1 MGSVTIAATMR
12 YKCIYVFEIDDPEH
26 WGLVKIGEA
35 TVNSDLDLDELTPNS
50 EQLNEAAHDRISQ
63 YTTTAGI
70 TYRLLHTEIAVRE
83 REVDGKVIHERFKDH
98 AVREVLVNSGIENVQ
113 IGNTGAR
120 EWYRCGLPTAKKAI
134 EAVKAYEPSLPGV
147 VDVEFQAKPVTFY
160 PKQREAIEMTCGR
173 FANHDRMLWNAK
185 MRFGK
190 TLAALEVV
198 RRMGF
203 VKTAILTHRPVVED
217 SWHEEFNKIFFGD
230 TEYRFGSRKTTSLD
244 DLEDRHKPYVYFAS
258 IQDTRGSEEVGGNYT
273 KNELLFSTLW
283 DLVIIDEAHEGTTT
297 ELGQEAIKGVVK
309 EESYGQTKTL
319 RLSGTPF
326 NIIGEYSPAEVFTWD
341 YVKEQREKRDWY
353 KKHLGESNP
362 YEDLPE
368 LSIYTYDLGSVF
380 DGSSFSGGD
389 EVAFNFREFFRVWTG
404 NIHKDRRKL
413 PDGAFVG
420 DFVHEGDIRSFLNLL
435 VAEDA
440 DTSYPYSTERYRDMF
455 RHSLWMVPG
464 VDAAKALKSLMME
477 HPVFG
482 SGAFDIVN
490 VAGDGGEEID
500 TDNALKEV
508 LSAIHKADSIGNYTI
523 TLSCG
528 RLTTGV
534 TVKEWSAV
542 LMLSGSYSTS
552 AANYMQTIFRVQS
565 PGDINGKAK
574 ERAYVFD
581 FAPDRTLK
589 MVAETVRVS
598 AKPGGTDDD
607 ERRRL
612 GDFLNFCPVIG
623 LSGSRMTKYKA
634 NEMLQHLKRAYADRV
649 VQSGFE
655 DEALY
660 TDELFKLDEADAT
673 AFNDLSKIVS
683 KSTNERAGTEIPI
696 NQQGLTDEEYEQ
708 AKKAAKKPREKR
720 SDEERALAEAL
731 EKARQKRRKAIK
743 TLRQI
748 SVRMPLLIFGA
759 DIPLSVDLT
768 LDAFV
773 DLVDDASWRQFMPRD
788 VTKELFS
795 KFRRFYD
802 EDVFIAAGRRIRD
815 IARHADTLD
824 PTERTKSIASLFSYF
839 KNPDKETVLTPWRV
853 VNMQLADCLGGWD
866 FYDDPHREK
875 NLLEEPR
882 FVDRGEVTEKTVG
895 NPNAHILEMN
905 SKTGLYPL
913 YAAYSIYRARL
924 GDRGEGLTADE
935 KNDLWFSTVSE
946 NIFVLCMT
954 KMADAITRRVLVG
967 YTDKTARSVCQ
978 KDLIKNLKEDGE
990 RFSQRIRTPGYWG
1003 MEGDEMEFSAIVGN
1017 PAYQMKD
1024 GGYGNSA
1031 MPVYQEF
1038 VKAAI
1043 GLNPD
1048 YISMI
1053 TPSRWFTGGRGLDG
1067 YRDAMLHDR
1076 HMSRIVDFPRLYEP
1090 FPNVKIR
1097 GGISY
1102 FLWDKAHDGLCSVQ
1116 TYELGVPVGEPVER
1130 DIGEFDVLVRRNEA
1144 VPILKKV
1151 RAKGEPTLDARVSSS
1166 KPFGLRTYVHG
1177 KESPEEL
1184 SNPVKFYG
1192 SQKETWIE
1200 RSEIPLNS
1208 EWIDDWKVLLNAVQ
1222 GTSSA
1227 IERRFLSQPI
1237 IAGPGTAC
1245 SETYIVA
1252 GRFETEE
1259 EANNYASYL
1268 RTRLVR
1274 LLISCRKLTQHAP
1287 RDVYAFVPDLEYD
1300 HEWTDEMLYER
1311 YGIEPDEVE
1320 FIESIVIPLDR

>member
-1 MGSVTIAATMR
+1 MMGSMTFADTMC
-12 YKCIYVFEIDDPEH
+12 YKCIYVFEINDSDH
-26 WGLVKIGEA
+26 WGRIKIGEA
-35 TVNSDLDLDELTPNS
+35 TVHSDLGLDDLTPNS
-50 EQLNEAAHDRISQ
+50 EPLNKAAHDRIRQ

-70 TYRLLHTEIAVRE
+70 TYRLLHTEIAVRH
-83 REVDGKVIHERFKDH
+83 RVVDGKVVHERFNDH
-98 AVREVLVNSGIENVQ
+98 AVREVLVNSGVKNVE

-120 EWYRCGLPTAKKAI
+120 EWYECGLPTAKKAI
-134 EAVKAYEPSLPGV
+134 EAVKAYELSLPGV

-160 PKQREAIEMTCGR
+160 PKQQEAIEMTCGR

-203 VKTAILTHRPVVED
+203 GKTAILTHRPVVED
-217 SWHEEFNKIFFGD
+217 GWHEEFNKIFFGD
-230 TEYRFGSRKTTSLD
+230 TEYRFGSRRTTSLD
-244 DLEDRHKPYVYFAS
+244 NLVERDKPFVYFAS
-258 IQDTRGSEEVGGNYT
+258 IQDTRDSEEIGGRFS

-297 ELGQEAIKGVVK
+297 ELGQDAIEGVVK
-309 EESYGQTKTL
+309 EGSYGQTKTL

-326 NIIGEYSPAEVFTWD
+326 NIIGEYSSAEVFTWD

-353 KKHLGESNP
+353 KSHLGESNP

-404 NIHKDRRKL
+404 EIRTDRREL
-413 PDGAFVG
+413 PEGASVG
-420 DFVHEGDIRSFLNLL
+420 DFVHEGDIRSFLSLL

-482 SGAFDIVN
+482 SGAFEIVN
-490 VAGDGGEEID
+490 VAGDGDEEID

-508 LSAIHKADSIGNYTI
+508 LSAIHRADSIGNYTI

-565 PGDINGKAK
+565 PGEIDGKAK

-589 MVAETVRVS
+589 MVAEAVRVS

-623 LSGSRMTKYKA
+623 LSGSRMTKYKVG
-634 NEMLQHLKRAYADRV
+634 EMLQHLKRAYADRV

-660 TDELFKLDEADAT
+660 TDELFKLDADDAK
-673 AFNDLSKIVS
+673 AFNELSNIVS
-683 KSTNERAGTEIPI
+683 KSTNERSGTEIPI

-708 AKKAAKKPREKR
+708 AKKAAKKPRERR
-720 SDEERALAEAL
+720 SDEEQALAEAL
-731 EKARQKRRKAIK
+731 AKARRERKKAIK

-759 DIPLSVDLT
+759 DIPLSADLT
-768 LDAFV
+768 IDGFV

-815 IARHADTLD
+815 VARHADTLD

-866 FYDDPHREK
+866 FYDDPHGEN

-882 FVDRGEVTEKTVG
+882 FVDRGAVTKKTV
-895 NPNAHILEMN
+895 NDTDARILEMN

-913 YAAYSIYRARL
+913 YATYSIYRTRL
-924 GDRGEGLTADE
+924 GDGEERLSVDE
-935 KNDLWFSTVSE
+935 KYDLWFSTVTE

-967 YTDKTARSVCQ
+967 YSGRMAHSVCQ
-978 KDLIKNLKEDGE
+978 KDLVGTLKTNGTQLCEM
-990 RFSQRIRTPGYWG
+990 IRTPGFWG
-1003 MEGDEMEFSAIVGN
+1003 MEGMDMEFSAIVGN

-1024 GGYGNSA
+1024 GGYSTSA
-1031 MPVYQEF
+1031 SPVYQEF

-1043 GLNPD
+1043 SLGPD
-1048 YISMI
+1048 YVSMI
-1053 TPSRWFTGGRGLDG
+1053 TPSRWFAGGKGLDT
-1067 YRDAMLHDR
+1067 YRDAMLHDH
-1076 HMSRIVDFPRLYEP
+1076 HMRRIVDFPKLYEP
-1090 FPNVKIR
+1090 FRNVKIR

-1102 FLWDKAHDGLCSVQ
+1102 FLWDKEHNGLCSVQ
-1116 TYELGVPVGEPVER
+1116 TMMYGRPVGDAVER

-1144 VPILKKV
+1144 VPILRKV
-1151 RAKGEPTLDARVSSS
+1151 RAKEEPTLDERVSAR
-1166 KPFGLRTYVHG
+1166 KPFGLATNFKGGRKTG
-1177 KESPEEL
+1177 DGL
-1184 SNPVKFYG
+1184 DDPV
-1192 SQKETWIE
+1192 
-1200 RSEIPLNS
+1200 
-1208 EWIDDWKVLLNAVQ
+1208 
-1222 GTSSA
+1222 
-1227 IERRFLSQPI
+1227 
-1237 IAGPGTAC
+1237 
-1245 SETYIVA
+1245 
-1252 GRFETEE
+1252 
-1259 EANNYASYL
+1259 
-1268 RTRLVR
+1268 
-1274 LLISCRKLTQHAP
+1274 
-1287 RDVYAFVPDLEYD
+1287 
-1300 HEWTDEMLYER
+1300 MLYANQS
-1311 YGIEPDEVE
+1311 VE
-1320 FIESIVIPLDR
+1320 WVE